1 MKDAMEG
8 ISQIVTVARQ
18 AYEHALRVGFD
29 EQMAAKIALEIVG
42 SPFKGGVTHE

>member
-1 MKDAMEG
+1 MKDAMEA
-8 ISQIVTVARQ
+8 ISQVITLSRQ

-42 SPFKGGVTHE
+42 SPFKGGVTT